1 MLKSNPP
8 TRSRRFAGVAFTI
21 VMAASGMYLV
31 SSAVAQPPTSS
42 KSAESTERKFSLNAQ
57 DADLRQILKNIADM
71 GGRNVLVGD
80 QVKGTL
86 TLSLQNV
93 TWREALNAVVQS
105 QGLVM
110 RDSGNITI
118 VDVPK

>member
-1 MLKSNPP
+1 
-8 TRSRRFAGVAFTI
+8 
-21 VMAASGMYLV
+21 
-31 SSAVAQPPTSS
+31 
-42 KSAESTERKFSLNAQ
+42 
-57 DADLRQILKNIADM
+57 
-71 GGRNVLVGD
+71 VLVGD

-86 TLSLQNV
+86 TLGLENV